1 MRITYPPVCS
11 SLKLLDY
18 WPFGLSPLVWYCCLM
33 SDTLNLAAQ
42 QAIDGSLKR
51 ELARLGWWGV
61 AWLAIGSILLGLSW
75 HWQGALQWF
84 VQAGL
89 IWAFLCYQTRQR
101 LTLNRPSPEAPLYK
115 KLGWAN
121 RVTLLRAWLVAAVAG
136 FLMQPWPDGPALA
149 CLPGMLYLFAA
160 VLDRVDGYVA
170 RRTGQTSL
178 LGIELD
184 TISDALGLAIASLL
198 AFGYGQVHWSYLL
211 FGIAYYL
218 FNAGVLWRNSRGLP
232 VYPLPPNL
240 HRRTWAGF
248 QMGFLAVALWPLVYP
263 PITTLAGFA
272 FMLPAML
279 GFLIDWLIVSGRI
292 DRHAEAMDRRFQR
305 LTNFSQIVLQPGL
318 RVVVVVTLA
327 ASLLQS
333 GLPLLPSSTPTW
345 MSNVMI
351 GGFILVSV
359 MIVLGVAGRY
369 FSLIL
374 VGLLSW
380 YYISNRMLPVDYILF
395 SSVVWLLLL
404 GTGRFSLW
412 QKDDRWLNGYDGA

>member
-1 MRITYPPVCS
+1 M
-11 SLKLLDY
+11 
-18 WPFGLSPLVWYCCLM
+18 
-33 SDTLNLAAQ
+33 
-42 QAIDGSLKR
+42 
-51 ELARLGWWGV
+51 
-61 AWLAIGSILLGLSW
+61 
-75 HWQGALQWF
+75 
-84 VQAGL
+84 
-89 IWAFLCYQTRQR
+89 
-101 LTLNRPSPEAPLYK
+101 
-115 KLGWAN
+115 
-121 RVTLLRAWLVAAVAG
+121 
-136 FLMQPWPDGPALA
+136 
-149 CLPGMLYLFAA
+149 
-160 VLDRVDGYVA
+160 
-170 RRTGQTSL
+170 
-178 LGIELD
+178 
-184 TISDALGLAIASLL
+184 L